1 MTQQLPVHQCPDVP
15 MMMKKQH
22 AIESGGRVA
31 LAGHLFIGLTAFA
44 IELNKKP
51 DHLMAMN
58 VSAPSIIEGP
68 LEAELRWCRHLG
80 DEALQDKACLKAW
93 EQNRERFLKY
103 APPKTSQTPALSEGR

>member
-1 MTQQLPVHQCPDVP
+1 
-15 MMMKKQH
+15 MMKKQH
-22 AIESGGRVA
+22 AIEIGGRVA
-31 LAGHLFIGLTAFA
+31 LAGLLFIGLTAFA

-58 VSAPSIIEGP
+58 VSAPSIVEGP

-93 EQNRERFLKY
+93 AQNRERFLKY
-103 APPKTSQTPALSEGR
+103 APPKYSQTPESH

>member
-1 MTQQLPVHQCPDVP
+1 

-22 AIESGGRVA
+22 AIEIGGRVA